1 MSKPEYTLLPP
12 STLLCPT
19 PVVLVSCAD
28 PKQPGKPDMVTAAWA
43 GTVNSEPPMVSVSL
57 RKDRFSHG
65 LITASGEFVVNLA
78 DEKMARALDFC
89 GVRSGRDTDKS
100 RETGLRYIPAEG
112 MAAAPAVEGAPV
124 SLSCRV
130 RQVIPL
136 GSHDLFLA
144 EVVCVDVDEAFL
156 DEKQRLDL
164 RKADLVAYSHGE
176 YFELGEKLGKFGYS
190 VAKKPA
196 DSKKPATT
204 KKTAPTKKSA
214 TTKQA
219 TANKTVTSKKTVASR
234 KQSMGASQSGA
245 VRRKDQKKK

>member
-89 GVRSGRDTDKS
+89 GVRSGRDTDKAK
-100 RETGLRYIPAEG
+100 ETGLSYMPANGLET
-112 MAAAPAVEGAPV
+112 APAVSGAPL
-124 SLSCRV
+124 SLCCKV
-130 RQVIPL
+130 RQTLEL
-136 GSHDLFLA
+136 GSHDMFIG
-144 EVVCVDVDEAFL
+144 EVVSVMVRSNLL
-156 DEKQRLDL
+156 DADGKLHMEKAGLI
-164 RKADLVAYSHGE
+164 AYSHGL
-176 YFELGEKLGKFGYS
+176 YQKLGDVIGFFGWS
-190 VAKKPA
+190 VARE
-196 DSKKPATT
+196 DVY
-204 KKTAPTKKSA
+204 
-214 TTKQA
+214 Q
-219 TANKTVTSKKTVASR
+219 
-234 KQSMGASQSGA
+234 
-245 VRRKDQKKK
+245 RRMSDYR